1 MRARERCGSIGRLW
15 TFGRVIAVS
24 FSLSLSLSLFILVFW
39 MERKEGG
46 LERDVDVIFFFALVD
61 TVQRGLVADP
71 AAPPTVAGKS
81 LSSYFLYP

>member
-1 MRARERCGSIGRLW
+1 MEGRERA
-15 TFGRVIAVS
+15 AVDE
-24 FSLSLSLSLFILVFW
+24 IY
-39 MERKEGG
+39 
-46 LERDVDVIFFFALVD
+46 FALVD